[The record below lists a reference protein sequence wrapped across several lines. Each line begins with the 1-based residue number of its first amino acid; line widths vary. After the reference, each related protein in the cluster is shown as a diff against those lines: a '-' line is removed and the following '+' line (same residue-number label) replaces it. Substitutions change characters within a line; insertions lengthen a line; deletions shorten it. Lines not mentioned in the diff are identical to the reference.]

1 MTLAVD
7 PISDIHV
14 YGLDVKN
21 REIYLN
27 GYVTNSDEDPGVDY
41 RMASNLIKNIRVL
54 DLVNHDPIFIH
65 MHSVGGEWN
74 DGMAM
79 YDAISLTRS
88 HVTIIAYGQAE
99 SMSSILLQSADN
111 RVMMPNA
118 YFMSHFG
125 SSSYSGHYLDVQNT
139 ARFEVSC
146 NETMLDIYT
155 ESCMSGK
162 YFEESYK
169 SVDEDKVKG
178 FLRRKLK
185 NGDWY
190 LNAHES
196 VYYGL
201 SDCVLSTRKHP
212 SIDSLKYE

>member
-1 MTLAVD
+1 MTLNIDTMTDV
-7 PISDIHV
+7 HT
-14 YGLDVKN
+14 YGLDVKS
-21 REIYLN
+21 REIYLH
-27 GYVTNSDEDPGVDY
+27 GYISNCDEDPGVDF
-41 RMASNLIKNIRVL
+41 RMAANFIKNIRLL
-54 DLVNHDPIFIH
+54 DLVNNDPIFIH
-65 MHSVGGEWN
+65 MHSIGGEWN

-79 YDAISLTRS
+79 YDAISLTKS
-88 HVTIIAYGQAE
+88 YVTIITYGQAE
-99 SMSSILLQSADN
+99 SMSSILFQSADN

-125 SSSYSGHYLDVQNT
+125 SSQYAGNYLDVQNT
-139 ARFEVSC
+139 AKFDAVC

-162 YFEESYK
+162 YFKEHYDPL
-169 SVDEDKVKG
+169 DEDKVKS

-185 NGDWY
+185 SGDWY

-201 SDCVLSTRKHP
+201 SDCVLSTRKYP
-212 SIDSLKYE
+212 SINSLK